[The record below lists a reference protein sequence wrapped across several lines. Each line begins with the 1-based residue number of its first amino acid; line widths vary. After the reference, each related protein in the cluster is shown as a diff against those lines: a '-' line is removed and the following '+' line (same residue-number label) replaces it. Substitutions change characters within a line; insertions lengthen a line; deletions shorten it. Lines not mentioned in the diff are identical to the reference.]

1 MGRREQ
7 MVEKVQEL
15 MSNQKQIRNM
25 GIVAHIDHGKTTL
38 SDNLIAGV
46 GMISTELAGKQL
58 FLDSDQEEQERG
70 ITINAA
76 NISMVY
82 GREGEEE
89 SKYLI
94 NLIDTPGHV
103 DFGGDVTRSMR
114 AVDGALV
121 VVCAVEGIMPQTE
134 TVLRQ
139 ALRERVKPVLFIN
152 KVDRLINE
160 LQVTPEKMQEQFVT
174 IIAKVNRLIEGM
186 APEEF
191 KKKWQVRVE
200 EGTVAFG
207 SAYNNW
213 AISLPMMKKT
223 GMSFKDIYDACK
235 EEKQD
240 ELAKKIPLYKVVL
253 DMALDKFPN
262 PLEAQKYRIPKI
274 WKGDL
279 ESEIGQSM
287 INCDPEGKMTMMITK
302 VIIDPHAG
310 EISTGRLFSGRIK
323 KGLEVKM
330 ISGKIDSK
338 IQQVAVYMGPDRIN
352 VENVPAGNIIA
363 LVGLKNST
371 AGETI
376 SEVDIE
382 PFEEMK
388 HFSEPVITKAIEAK
402 NTKDLPKLI
411 EVLRGI
417 QKQDTTIKVELN
429 QETGQQLVAGMG
441 ELHLERIEH
450 IIQRDHGLEI
460 TTSPPI
466 VVYRESITGKSNE
479 IEGKSPN
486 RHNKF
491 YFYVEPITEE
501 VMKVLIEGEIPEG
514 KIRRKEHVE
523 LLVAAGMPRD
533 EAKKLWAVSNNNII
547 VNISKGVQ
555 NLNETKELIIQGF
568 EQAMNAGPIS
578 REKVQ
583 GVKVVLVDATLHEDA
598 VHRGPAQVIPAIW
611 RPIHASILSA
621 KPIILEPKQKIQITI
636 PQEFMGSATKEVQGR
651 RGVIDNMEQ
660 EGDSMSLIGKV
671 PVAEMFGFAGDIRGA
686 TEGRV
691 NWSVEYFGYTQLP
704 RDLYLPVVKKI
715 RERKGL
721 PPAPP
726 NADSLVG
733 DEDEE

>member
-7 MVEKVQEL
+7 MVEKVKEL
-15 MSNQKQIRNM
+15 MNNQEKIRNM

-58 FLDSDQEEQERG
+58 FLDFDQEEQERG

-82 GREGEEE
+82 GREENKEDQ
-89 SKYLI
+89 YLI

-160 LQVTPEKMQEQFVT
+160 LQVTPEKMQEQFVK
-174 IIAKVNRLIEGM
+174 IIAKVNSLIDAM
-186 APEEF
+186 APDEF
-191 KKKWQVRVE
+191 KKEWQVRVE
-200 EGTVAFG
+200 DGTVAFG

-223 GMSFKDIYDACK
+223 GMSFKDIYDGCK
-235 EEKQD
+235 QEKQD
-240 ELAKKIPLYKVVL
+240 ELAKKIPLYRVVL
-253 DMALDKFPN
+253 EMALDKFPN
-262 PLEAQKYRIPKI
+262 PIEAQKYRIPKI

-279 ESEIGQSM
+279 ESEMGKSM
-287 INCDPEGKMTMMITK
+287 ISCDPNGKMVMMITK

-310 EISTGRLFSGRIK
+310 EIATGRIFSGKIG
-323 KGLEVKM
+323 KGLEVKL
-330 ISGKIDSK
+330 ITGNVDAK

-352 VENVPAGNIIA
+352 VEDVPAGNIVA
-363 LVGLKNST
+363 LVGLRAAT

-376 SEVDIE
+376 CEVEIK

-417 QKQDTTIKVELN
+417 QKQDTTIKVELD
-429 QETGQQLVAGMG
+429 QETGEHLVAGMG

-466 VVYRESITGKSNE
+466 VVYRESVTAKSKE

-501 VMKVLIEGEIPEG
+501 VMELLIEGEIPEG
-514 KIRRKEHVE
+514 KIRGTTHVE
-523 LLVAAGMPRD
+523 PFVKAGMPRN
-533 EAKKLWAVSNNNII
+533 EAKKLWAVSNNNIM
-547 VNISKGVQ
+547 VNASKGVQ
-555 NLNETKELIIQGF
+555 YLNETKELIIQGF
-568 EQAMNAGPIS
+568 EQAVNAGPIAK
-578 REKVQ
+578 EKVQ
-583 GVKVVLVDATLHEDA
+583 GVKVVLVDAVLHEDA
-598 VHRGPAQVIPAIW
+598 IHRGPAQVIPAIW
-611 RPIHASILSA
+611 RPIHAGILTG
-621 KPIILEPKQKIQITI
+621 KPIILEPKQKIQITV
-636 PQEFMGSATKEVQGR
+636 PQEFMGAATKEIQGR
-651 RGVIDNMEQ
+651 RGFIDNMEQ
-660 EGDSMSLIGKV
+660 DGDSISLIGKV

-691 NWSVEYFGYTQLP
+691 NWSIEYFGYTPLP
-704 RDLYLPVVKKI
+704 RDLYLPVVKQI

-721 PPAPP
+721 DPNPPQAESIVDDD
-726 NADSLVG
+726 A
-733 DEDEE
+733 E